1 MRSSGMSKDIRQPII
16 FLVSAPSGAGKTTL
30 CELLKKE
37 FGDSLH
43 TLVTATT
50 RPMRTGEVEGQ
61 SYLFLSPAEF
71 ARRLKLGDFLE
82 HATVHGHS
90 YGSPR
95 EQVFQALETG
105 RDVLMNVDVQG
116 AASVRA
122 ALAVAAKAP
131 PLVDIFVAPP
141 SLDALR
147 ARLTHRGQDSAEVIE
162 RRLQQSAAEM
172 ARWREYSYLVIND
185 DLKTAHDQIRA
196 IVLAERARIRK

>member
-1 MRSSGMSKDIRQPII
+1 MQREKRQPII

-30 CELLKKE
+30 CEMLKKE
-37 FGDSLH
+37 FGDSLY

-50 RPMRTGEVEGQ
+50 RPMRPGEVESQ
-61 SYLFLSPAEF
+61 SYFFLTPQEF
-71 ARRLKLGDFLE
+71 ARRVQAGGFLE
-82 HATVHGHS
+82 HATVHGNS

-95 EQVFQALETG
+95 EQVFQALEKG
-105 RDVLMNVDVQG
+105 QDVLMNVDVQG

-122 ALAVAAKAP
+122 ALAQTKNAP

-147 ARLTHRGQDSAEVIE
+147 SRLTHRGQDSAEVIE
-162 RRLQQSAAEM
+162 RRLQQSSAEM
-172 ARWREYSYLVIND
+172 ARWREYRYLVIND

-196 IVLAERARIRK
+196 IVIAERARIRK